1 MLVKN
6 WHRMFFGRAGN
17 FTAGEM
23 GLRMVNGTVQTGNDA
38 LGGLMIYHATFA
50 FPVSSAAA
58 PYMGRFIKGSPV
70 GYTSWGGVA
79 FGDGST
85 PVSFDDYTLAGQV
98 HTAYDATA
106 SISKSVDDDGA
117 TITALYTI
125 TNNSDVDMVIA
136 ELGLFHGYNN
146 VIQFMVERTVLDS
159 PVTIPA
165 GGVGQITYTIR
176 MNYPTA

>member
-6 WHRMFFGRAGN
+6 WYRMFFGRAGN
-17 FTAGEM
+17 FTTGEM
-23 GLRMVNGTVQTGNDA
+23 GLRFIDGTVQNGNDT
-38 LGGLMIYHATFA
+38 LGNMLVHHATFA
-50 FPVSSAAA
+50 LAISSAAA
-58 PYMGRFIKGSPV
+58 PYMGRFIKGSPY
-70 GYTSWGGVA
+70 GYNSWGGVA

-85 PVSFDDYTLAGQV
+85 PVSFDDYELAGQA
-98 HTAYDATA
+98 HAAYDATA

-125 TNNSDVDMVIA
+125 TNNSDADMVIA

-146 VIQFMVERTVLDS
+146 TVYFMVERTVLDS